1 VTKTT
6 QHSCRVRLA
15 THEHFHFELNR
26 TGKTNWKVKLASFR
40 AEAGCVLK
48 PTSGAAGTALWSLS
62 EREGLAKDMLS
73 LSLLQARFVDLGMPI
88 KIVEDI

>member
-1 VTKTT
+1 M
-6 QHSCRVRLA
+6 SI
-15 THEHFHFELNR
+15 FISNS
-26 TGKTNWKVKLASFR
+26 TGPGKRIGRYASFR